1 MYDERMFFVQRPMNE
16 VPQENLSINFI
27 NKVGGFLGIGE
38 TKCEASIVFNKN
50 HFYPGEVTLQQT
62 IKTRSNNQ
70 FNSFFKEVNIVSM
83 KVMAK
88 LPAKASEKRQIE
100 VEIPKKV

>member
-1 MYDERMFFVQRPMNE
+1 
-16 VPQENLSINFI
+16 
-27 NKVGGFLGIGE
+27 
-38 TKCEASIVFNKN
+38 
-50 HFYPGEVTLQQT
+50 VTLQQT